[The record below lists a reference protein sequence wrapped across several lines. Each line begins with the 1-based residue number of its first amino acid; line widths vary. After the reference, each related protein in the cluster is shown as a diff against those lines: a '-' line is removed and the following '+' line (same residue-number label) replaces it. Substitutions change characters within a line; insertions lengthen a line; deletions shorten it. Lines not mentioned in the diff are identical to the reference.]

1 MTPAMLAMLTILL
14 TLMALL
20 LIAFGLR
27 TTRRQVIIEE
37 RLAQFGYRVPT
48 LEELELQQPFRD
60 RVLLPALTKVS
71 QIVLRLAPQANLK
84 RVEQRLMEA
93 GAPPSLTAPVFIGIR
108 VIFGFGLGLLMLL
121 VVLPAGASPLAKLV
135 LPLSLGAMG
144 FVIPNFWLS
153 RQITRRKHEI
163 TRALPD
169 VIDLLS
175 ISVEAGLGFDQAL
188 SRVVEKWDNALTR
201 ELGRML
207 SEMRMGVSR
216 RQAMR
221 DLAARLNVDDL
232 NVFIASLLQADQLG
246 ISISQVL
253 RVQSHQMRLRRRQRA
268 QELAQK
274 APIKMLFPMIFFIF
288 PAIYIVILGPA
299 LPKIATIFR

>member
-1 MTPAMLAMLTILL
+1 MTPAMLAMLTIVL

-20 LIAFGLR
+20 LIVFGLR

-60 RVLLPALTKVS
+60 RVLLPALARIS
-71 QIVLRLAPQANLK
+71 HIVLRLTPQANLK
-84 RVEQRLMEA
+84 RVEQLLMEA

-121 VVLPAGASPLAKLV
+121 VVLPADASPLAKLV